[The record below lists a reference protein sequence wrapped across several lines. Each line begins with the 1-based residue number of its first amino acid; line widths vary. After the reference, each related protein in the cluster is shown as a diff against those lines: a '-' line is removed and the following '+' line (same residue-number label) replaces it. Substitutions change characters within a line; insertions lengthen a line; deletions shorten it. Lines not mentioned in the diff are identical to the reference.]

1 MEEIKNMETVTLEER
16 AAEIDSVIETAS
28 IEELEGL
35 QEEARA
41 IGDEIEARK
50 AAEEER
56 KAQAEAIVED
66 VHAEVINNIESVEE
80 RKMNNMEIRNTP
92 EYIDAYAEYIKT
104 ESDKECRALL
114 TENVSGT
121 VPVPEFVYDIV
132 KTAWERNEITRLVRK
147 TYVRGNLKVGFEIS
161 GDGAI
166 KHTEAANSA
175 AAEENL
181 VLGIVNMVPVSF
193 KKWISISD
201 EALDLRGEAFLRY
214 IYDEITYRIAQKIAE
229 DLLDKIAACGTVA
242 TTTQVS
248 VAKVTST
255 QLTLGLVASAIGNLS
270 GEATNPVVVLHPATW
285 AAIKNVQANGSY
297 AYDPFEGLPVIK
309 NSHITA
315 FTAATTGVPY
325 MIVGD
330 FGQGALANFPNGEG
344 VDFKF
349 DDLSKMEYDL
359 VRILGREYVAI
370 EPVAC
375 GAFVKVTK

>member
-80 RKMNNMEIRNTP
+80 RTMNNMEIRNTP
-92 EYIDAYAEYIKT
+92 EYIEAYAEYIKT

-161 GDGAI
+161 ADGAI

-175 AAEENL
+175 VSEENL

-315 FTAATTGVPY
+315 FSAATTGVPY

>member
-80 RKMNNMEIRNTP
+80 RTMNNMEIRNTP
-92 EYIDAYAEYIKT
+92 EYIEAYAEYIKT

-161 GDGAI
+161 ADGAI

-175 AAEENL
+175 ANEENL

-315 FTAATTGVPY
+315 FSAATTGVPY

>member
-92 EYIDAYAEYIKT
+92 EYIEAYAEYIKT

-161 GDGAI
+161 ADGAI

-175 AAEENL
+175 VSEENL

-315 FTAATTGVPY
+315 FSAATTGVPY

>member
-1 MEEIKNMETVTLEER
+1 
-16 AAEIDSVIETAS
+16 
-28 IEELEGL
+28 
-35 QEEARA
+35 
-41 IGDEIEARK
+41 
-50 AAEEER
+50 
-56 KAQAEAIVED
+56 
-66 VHAEVINNIESVEE
+66 
-80 RKMNNMEIRNTP
+80 MNNMEIRNTP

-104 ESDKECRALL
+104 TDDKECRALL

-161 GDGAI
+161 ADGAI

-175 AAEENL
+175 ANEENL

-315 FTAATTGVPY
+315 FSAATTGVPY

>member
-1 MEEIKNMETVTLEER
+1 MDNIKTVETVTLEER

-66 VHAEVINNIESVEE
+66 VHAEIINNIEPVEE
-80 RKMNNMEIRNTP
+80 RTMNNMEIRNTP

-104 ESDKECRALL
+104 TDDKECRALL

-161 GDGAI
+161 ADGAI

-175 AAEENL
+175 ASEENL

>member
-92 EYIDAYAEYIKT
+92 EYIEAYAEYIKT

-161 GDGAI
+161 ADGAI

-175 AAEENL
+175 ASEENL

-315 FTAATTGVPY
+315 FSAATTGVPY

>member
-161 GDGAI
+161 ADGAI

-175 AAEENL
+175 VSEENL

-315 FTAATTGVPY
+315 FSAATTGVPY

>member
-80 RKMNNMEIRNTP
+80 RTMNNMEIRNTP
-92 EYIDAYAEYIKT
+92 EYIEAYAEYIKT

-161 GDGAI
+161 ADGAI

-175 AAEENL
+175 ASEENL

-315 FTAATTGVPY
+315 FSAATTGVPY

>member
-1 MEEIKNMETVTLEER
+1 MEDIKTLETAALEER
-16 AAEIDSVIETAS
+16 AAEIDSVIETAT
-28 IEELEGL
+28 IDELEDL

-56 KAQAEAIVED
+56 RAQAEAVVED

-104 ESDKECRALL
+104 TNDKECRALL

-147 TYVRGNLKVGFEIS
+147 TYVKGNLKVGFEIS
-161 GDGAI
+161 ADGAV

-175 AAEENL
+175 VSEENL

-229 DLLDKIAACGTVA
+229 DLLDKIVACGTVA

-248 VAKVTST
+248 VASIKAT
-255 QLTLGLVASAIGNLS
+255 QLSLSLVANALGELS

-285 AAIKNVQANGSY
+285 AAIKGVQANGSY

-315 FTAATTGVPY
+315 FSAATTGVPY

-344 VDFKF
+344 IDFKF

-359 VRILGREYVAI
+359 VRILGREYAAI

-375 GAFVKVTK
+375 GAFTKIVK

>member
-80 RKMNNMEIRNTP
+80 RTMNNMEIRNTP
-92 EYIDAYAEYIKT
+92 EYIEAYAEYIKT

-161 GDGAI
+161 ADGAI

-175 AAEENL
+175 ASEENL

>member
-1 MEEIKNMETVTLEER
+1 MDNIKTVETVTLEER

-80 RKMNNMEIRNTP
+80 RTMNNMEIRNTT
-92 EYIDAYAEYIKT
+92 EYIEAYAEYIKT

-161 GDGAI
+161 ADGAI

-175 AAEENL
+175 ASEENL

-315 FTAATTGVPY
+315 FAAATTGVPY